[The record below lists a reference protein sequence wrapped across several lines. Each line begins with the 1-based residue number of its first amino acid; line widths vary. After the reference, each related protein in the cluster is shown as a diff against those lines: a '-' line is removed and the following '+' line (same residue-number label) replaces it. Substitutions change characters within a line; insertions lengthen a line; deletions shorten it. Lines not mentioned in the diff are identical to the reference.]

1 LRKLD
6 RFPMRRRFHSPLRL
20 KLAAAL
26 LACALLP
33 PVSAGQE
40 APPAKEKPMVEVDP
54 HAQDP
59 EPLVSL
65 SAATIIDILRREPG
79 LLLEVKRLLVR
90 KAYEQGR
97 LLDPA
102 DVADDALFQLLRDD
116 NNVRVLATH
125 EIERREYVRPKPTR
139 QEMEKDRISKTG
151 ARAAGQS
158 DEEKYWSQ
166 HEEIGRPRKTTSL
179 ADSSADDGFS
189 DDGFFEV
196 APSPP
201 PDALPPPPAV
211 SPSINY
217 RRRQSM
223 AGVEPQDRDSDDGTL
238 PDADSLPR
246 ISPDG
251 MPGLLSASMD
261 ELGGSGQRPASADDS
276 SQPYI
281 PAYSSSFASAA
292 SSPAGR
298 LSGNVPG
305 QSSGSQSSAS
315 SMSAVNGAYNPW
327 SARSDSEMQR
337 RTLQED
343 ADHPV
348 IRRRVNPY
356 AEVPSLYDLYTQISR
371 RSPELTRFGEE
382 IFRNG
387 TGNFDELPMDLPVGP
402 DYVLGP
408 GDGLSIELWGGIS
421 QHLQRVVDREGR
433 VALPEAGA
441 VDVAGRSLGDVQQL
455 MQSVLRGEFREVH
468 ADVSLSR
475 LRTVRIYVV
484 GDVLRPGAY
493 DVSSLSTPLNALYQ
507 AGGPTSRGSLRMLRL
522 YRGPQFIAEIDLYDL
537 LLHGV
542 RSNQERLHA
551 GDTVMVP
558 PVGAELTVE
567 GAVRR
572 PAIYELNHESNL
584 AEALQLAGG
593 VLTTGTLRHIEIER
607 VVAHQGRSM
616 QRLDLPGND
625 LPQNN
630 LPENDLA
637 LNGLPENNLP
647 ETNNQ
652 EAVTN
657 ALEAFKIQDG
667 DRIRISPILPYSE
680 KTVYLD
686 GHVVHPGKHAYRE
699 GMRVT
704 DLIGSYTDLLPE
716 PAAQHA
722 EIIRLAPPDYAPE
735 VIAFNLAA
743 ALTGGAQVAGQDN
756 QANGG
761 KKYDEQNLTLKPF
774 DTVRIFSRFD
784 FEDPPTVTVSG
795 EVRHPGKHITNGTT
809 RLRDAVYLA
818 GGVTPDALLA
828 DAQVFR
834 RAADGKLQV
843 LSVDLERALAGD
855 AADNLTLEPED
866 RVFIHRNLSKVDPP
880 SVKIE
885 GEVARPGKY
894 PLGEDMTAAQLVR
907 LAGGLKRGAFTEA
920 ADLTR
925 YTVENGA
932 QVMGEHV
939 ALPIARALAGDA
951 DTDVRL
957 HDGDVLTIRQLA
969 GWNDVGSVITVK
981 GEVMHP
987 GDYGIEEGERLSS
1000 VLKRAGGLRADAYP
1014 YGAILERRQVRELEE
1029 KTLSD
1034 LIRQVQAQQDS
1045 FKLLP
1050 DSGDAEDKLA
1060 KSATVQQWH
1069 ATLDEL
1075 ESLPPTGRLVIH
1087 ISKDVRKWA
1096 NTPVDLDIR
1105 AGDTLFIPKTPN
1117 YVLVS
1122 GQVYNPTAITF
1133 RPGRSAGW
1141 YLRQAGGP
1149 TTLAS
1154 RKAVFVVRADGSIVG
1169 GKDRGEWFTG
1179 NVLSAELRPGDTVFV
1194 PEKALGGTAVWKNTL
1209 EAAQLMSTVAIAVSV
1224 GHGF

>member
-1 LRKLD
+1 MR
-6 RFPMRRRFHSPLRL
+6 RIPMRQRFHSPRWW
-20 KLAAAL
+20 KLVAAI

-40 APPAKEKPMVEVDP
+40 APAAREKPAIEIDA

-59 EPLVSL
+59 EPPVSL
-65 SAATIIDILRREPG
+65 SAATISEILRQEPG

-102 DVADDALFQLLRDD
+102 DVTDDALFQLLRDD
-116 NNVRVLATH
+116 NNVRVLATQ
-125 EIERREYVRPKPTR
+125 EIERREYIRPKPTR
-139 QEMEKDRISKTG
+139 QEMEKERIAKTAAG
-151 ARAAGQS
+151 AAGQN
-158 DEEKYWSQ
+158 DEQKYWSQ
-166 HEEIGRPRKTTSL
+166 HEEIGKPQKTAGLT
-179 ADSSADDGFS
+179 DSAVEDGFS

-196 APSPP
+196 TPSPP
-201 PDALPPPPAV
+201 PDAFPQPPAV
-211 SPSINY
+211 SPSPDY
-217 RRRQSM
+217 RRQQSM
-223 AGVEPQDRDSDDGTL
+223 AGLEPQNRDSYDGAP

-261 ELGGSGQRPASADDS
+261 ESGASGQRPGSADDA
-276 SQPYI
+276 SQSYI
-281 PAYSSSFASAA
+281 PPYSSSSSPSASAPA
-292 SSPAGR
+292 SRFRTTA
-298 LSGNVPG
+298 PG
-305 QSSGSQSSAS
+305 QSFGPSAS
-315 SMSAVNGAYNPW
+315 SMSAANAGYNPW
-327 SARSDSEMQR
+327 SARPDSQMQR
-337 RTLQED
+337 RKLQED

-371 RSPELTRFGEE
+371 RSPVLTRFGED

-455 MQSVLRGEFREVH
+455 VQSVLRGEFREVH
-468 ADVSLSR
+468 ADVSLAR

-507 AGGPTSRGSLRMLRL
+507 AGGPTARGSLRLLRL
-522 YRGPQFIAEIDLYDL
+522 YRGPQFVAEIDLYDL

-558 PVGAELTVE
+558 PLGAELTVE

-572 PAIYELNHESNL
+572 PAIYELNHEGNL

-593 VLTTGTLRHIEIER
+593 VLTTGTLRHIEVER
-607 VVAHQGRSM
+607 VIAHQSRAM
-616 QRLDLPGND
+616 LRVD
-625 LPQNN
+625 LPQN
-630 LPENDLA
+630 D
-637 LNGLPENNLP
+637 LPENNLP
-647 ETNNQ
+647 ENNNQ
-652 EAVTN
+652 EAAAS
-657 ALEAFKIQDG
+657 ALENFKIQDG
-667 DRIRISPILPYSE
+667 DKIRISPVLPYSE

-699 GMRVT
+699 GMRIT
-704 DLIGSYTDLLPE
+704 DLIASYTDLLPE

-735 VIAFNLAA
+735 VIAFNLAD
-743 ALTGGAQVAGQDN
+743 ALGGRAQVAGRGN
-756 QANGG
+756 ATNVG
-761 KKYDEQNLTLKPF
+761 KEDSQQNLTLKPF

-784 FEDPPTVTVSG
+784 FEDPPTIMVSG
-795 EVRHPGKHITNGTT
+795 EVRHPGKHITNGET

-818 GGVTPDALLA
+818 GGVTPDALLS

-834 RAADGKLQV
+834 RTGDGKLRV
-843 LSVDLERALAGD
+843 LSVDLGRALAGD
-855 AADNLTLEPED
+855 AADNVPLEPTD
-866 RVFIHRNLSKVDPP
+866 RVFIHRNLAKLDPP
-880 SVKIE
+880 TVKIE

-907 LAGGLKRGAFTEA
+907 LAGGLKRGAFIEA

-939 ALPIARALAGDA
+939 AVPIGRALAGEA
-951 DTDVRL
+951 DTDMRL

-987 GDYGIEEGERLSS
+987 GDYGIDEGERLSS

-1050 DSGDAEDKLA
+1050 DTGDAEDRQA
-1060 KSATVQQWH
+1060 KNATVQQWH
-1069 ATLDEL
+1069 ATLEEL
-1075 ESLPPTGRLVIH
+1075 ENLPPTGRLVIH
-1087 ISKDVRKWA
+1087 ISKDIRKWA
-1096 NTPVDLDIR
+1096 NTPADLDIR

-1117 YVLVS
+1117 YVMVS
-1122 GQVYNPTAITF
+1122 GQVYNPTAITY

-1149 TTLAS
+1149 TTLARS
-1154 RKAVFVVRADGSIVG
+1154 KAVFVVRADGSVVG
-1169 GKDRGEWFTG
+1169 GKDKGEWFTG